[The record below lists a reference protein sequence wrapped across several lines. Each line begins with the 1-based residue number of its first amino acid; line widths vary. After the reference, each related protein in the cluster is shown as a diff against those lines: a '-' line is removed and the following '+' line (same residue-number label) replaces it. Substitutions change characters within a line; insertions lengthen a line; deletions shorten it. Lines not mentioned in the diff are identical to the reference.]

1 MEYCFS
7 KCSLF
12 DRVLFNATFESPQNF
27 KQFECANLF
36 TQNFKQECISMW
48 NIISQNVLYLTIYG
62 LMQNC
67 PLPRVQRKHQTV
79 DGQIADS
86 LRNKVPNVQTLLLK
100 ILLNSS
106 IFDHLQ
112 SNVEFSSLEEDDST
126 DKSTWSN
133 QPYTQVYDIPVT
145 FVHCVPKPTFLLK
158 VAFFSLLYG

>member
-12 DRVLFNATFESPQNF
+12 DRVRFNATFESPQNF

-106 IFDHLQ
+106 IFDRLQ
-112 SNVEFSSLEEDDST
+112 SNVEFSSLEEGDST
-126 DKSTWSN
+126 GNSTWYN
-133 QPYTQVYDIPVT
+133 QRYTQV
-145 FVHCVPKPTFLLK
+145 
-158 VAFFSLLYG
+158 